1 MRYRVT
7 TEGWLDGNYRKLG
20 EIIEL
25 SDVEAKW
32 LTRSGQIVLADE
44 PVTPPPAAKRKKAAD

>member
-25 SDVEAKW
+25 SDAEAKW
-32 LTRSGQIVLADE
+32 LVRSGQIVLADE
-44 PVTPPPAAKRKKAAD
+44 LGSSQPVPKRKKAAD